1 MKLFKASMK
10 ASVNTFCFQELS
22 TYSDLSPVD
31 GRFHL
36 SLTEQDGDRHERH
49 LVQIGWS
56 ET

>member
-10 ASVNTFCFQELS
+10 ASVNTSCFQELS

-36 SLTEQDGDRHERH
+36 SLTEQDGDRL